1 MKLYSKPGCW
11 MKVFSIILGILL
23 VVGALAL
30 VVLGLATRHTNLLG
44 WLLAFLGVGFGLG
57 GGIVLLLERRRRSI
71 REEKGDRSFWAIIPG
86 FLAIF
91 YAPPIEYLLLPAFIP
106 RLPVMQYASLAL
118 LFLAFTLRMWVRA
131 AIGKMYTGHVQVLEG
146 HRLVRSGP
154 YRWIRHPGY
163 LGFVIMALGLA
174 IGYSSLIGLIAI
186 PTLMLPG
193 LAYRINVE
201 EKLLLAQFGDEYL
214 EYARHTRRLIPGLW

>member
-1 MKLYSKPGCW
+1 MVNFLI
-11 MKVFSIILGILL
+11 SILF
-23 VVGALAL
+23 VTGALSL
-30 VVLGLATRHTNLLG
+30 VILGLATCHTNLLG

-57 GGIVLLLERRRRSI
+57 GGLVLLLERRMSSI

-86 FLAIF
+86 FITIF
-91 YAPPIEYLLLPAFIP
+91 YAPPIEYLLLPALIP

-118 LFLAFTLRMWVRA
+118 LLLAFALRLWVRA

-154 YRWIRHPGY
+154 YRWVRHPGY
-163 LGFVIMALGLA
+163 LGFVIMALSLA

-186 PTLMLPG
+186 PALMLPG
-193 LAYRINVE
+193 LVYRMNVE
-201 EKLLLAQFGDEYL
+201 EKLLIDQFGDEYL
-214 EYARHTRRLIPGLW
+214 DYTRHTRRLIPGLW